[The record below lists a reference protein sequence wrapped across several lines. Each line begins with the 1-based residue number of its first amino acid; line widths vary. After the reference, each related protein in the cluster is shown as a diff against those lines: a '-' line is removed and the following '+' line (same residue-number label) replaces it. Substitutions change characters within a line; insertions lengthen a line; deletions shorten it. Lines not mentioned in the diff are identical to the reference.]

1 MVPLRYVLQGLL
13 VAMGRHLVSSVQQV
27 LTAVQVLAFAVYAYL
42 VLTLLSDLRHAQPV
56 PLEDIVDLLQA
67 LALRAWLDILVGR
80 VPVLVVLAPLAPGA
94 AHRPQLASP
103 APLGLTV
110 PWVD

>member
-1 MVPLRYVLQGLL
+1 MVPLHYALQGLL

-27 LTAVQVLAFAVYAYL
+27 LTAVQVSAF
-42 VLTLLSDLRHAQPV
+42 
-56 PLEDIVDLLQA
+56 
-67 LALRAWLDILVGR
+67 
-80 VPVLVVLAPLAPGA
+80 VVLAPLAPGA

-110 PWVD
+110 LRVD